1 MIRIPD
7 TFRPWIIPISL
18 MVFFFF
24 LPLQCF
30 IIGDGLGLGVQ
41 GAVYRYQITGSGIS
55 LIPVTYEI
63 GYVTSGIY
71 HGKTAVSVIL
81 WTTGTLVLACTL
93 ILSLIHASRVNLHII
108 RLIVRGIAG
117 SCILYLAS
125 LVSQYGLF
133 FSGPAGISLP
143 AGILIMGVF
152 AVFLNSNG
160 ECFVTIDARRE
171 AEQNI

>member
-7 TFRPWIIPISL
+7 GVRPWIIPLSL

-71 HGKTAVSVIL
+71 DGKTAVSVII
-81 WTTGTLVLACTL
+81 WATGTFILACTL
-93 ILSLIHASRVNLHII
+93 MLCLIHTNRKNHPRLRVVTI
-108 RLIVRGIAG
+108 GIAG
-117 SCILYLAS
+117 SCILYFVS
-125 LVSQYGLF
+125 LVAQYGVF

-143 AGILIMGVF
+143 AGIIMMVLF
-152 AVFLNSNG
+152 ASFLYGNRD
-160 ECFVTIDARRE
+160 CFT
-171 AEQNI
+171 NTTT